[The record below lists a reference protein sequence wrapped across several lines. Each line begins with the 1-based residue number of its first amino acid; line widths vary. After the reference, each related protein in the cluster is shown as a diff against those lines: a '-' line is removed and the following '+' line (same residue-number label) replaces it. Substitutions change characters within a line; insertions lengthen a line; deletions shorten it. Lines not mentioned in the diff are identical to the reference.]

1 MEYKKR
7 KQRKLKKK
15 NVKNAVSSVH
25 PFCGLRRK
33 KIYQLVP
40 PLEYFRISN
49 FFILPQSLLFLP
61 PEPELKASKRVKR
74 RARKRMWCHPGH
86 TYVHVLSPSLTR
98 IFFSAVLLCSFHLD
112 ETELPRDNKWNKNTV
127 TESTLPQKRRDWVQ
141 FVVEIRESWQYRT
154 SRPIWS
160 LYAAS
165 HTTCSSPITSGL
177 VYCYLRLWWQTR
189 DKLLYW

>member
-1 MEYKKR
+1 MKYKR
-7 KQRKLKKK
+7 TKQRKLKKCKK
-15 NVKNAVSSVH
+15 NPVSSVH

-74 RARKRMWCHPGH
+74 RVRKRHSDH
-86 TYVHVLSPSLTR
+86 TYIHVLSPSLTR
-98 IFFSAVLLCSFHLD
+98 IFFSAVLLCSFYLD

-127 TESTLPQKRRDWVQ
+127 TESTSEKKR
-141 FVVEIRESWQYRT
+141 
-154 SRPIWS
+154 
-160 LYAAS
+160 L
-165 HTTCSSPITSGL
+165 SPI
-177 VYCYLRLWWQTR
+177 CC
-189 DKLLYW
+189 